1 LIPARSIRALDGYH
15 KKSYAVGD
23 IEMATLRLR
32 TYSLFPTVI
41 LWGTLLGGIA
51 YSHLVYFPVYL
62 SALPDSAVIVNGPY
76 GLHEGIFWMTVHPLL
91 ILSFIITLVLNW
103 KLPARRSLILLSLAI
118 YLVVL
123 VVTGLYFLPELM
135 AFERSPESSL
145 APAQWL
151 ARGQRWQRLSWI
163 RGAIMYTGILPLLL
177 ALTKPVSIPKE
188 SVMAAAS

>member
-1 LIPARSIRALDGYH
+1 
-15 KKSYAVGD
+15 
-23 IEMATLRLR
+23 MATLRLR

-91 ILSFIITLVLNW
+91 ILSIIITLILNW
-103 KLPARRSLILLSLAI
+103 KLPARRSLILLSMAI
-118 YLVVL
+118 YMVVL

-145 APAQWL
+145 TPAQWL

-188 SVMAAAS
+188 SVMAVAG